1 MPKIKTNR
9 LAKKKFRVSG
19 KGRAVKHGRAF
30 TSHNTGKKRAKHGR
44 RLRRTAVTDKTNVGA
59 VRRQLPY
66 LKHKG
71 H

>member
-1 MPKIKTNR
+1 MTVIKTFDYKNDR
-9 LAKKKFRVSG
+9 ELHEELIKEVLAAYPEK
-19 KGRAVKHGRAF
+19 
-30 TSHNTGKKRAKHGR
+30 TGKKRAKHGR